1 MSSYNPLVAGE
12 GNILIADESALFM
25 LLHSDLGQLVE
36 SAGAIGNPLLA
47 CASSTECLSA
57 FNVRNPLYGPPPI
70 KLLVSKPGDRRAN
83 DAIAAR
89 YTGANLPSKSFVEL
103 RDGLF
108 LASPELVFFRMAS
121 FVSVYQ
127 LAKIGTD
134 LCARYYID
142 LRAETICTRVKLL
155 TTLGRLDAFVDSIGS
170 ARGAAK
176 ARTALRWVL
185 PNSGSP
191 EETNMQLLLRLPL
204 SRGGF
209 NLPFSKMN
217 YAVLPGRLSGLA
229 NQASYSIDLANPHLK
244 IGVEYDGAAYHLD
257 QSADKRRRNDLKA
270 LGWDIFPI
278 DKSVLYDARAT
289 VNVADQL
296 AKRMGVRLRKQ
307 SSWEGKYLRLRS
319 DLGLSW

>member
-1 MSSYNPLVAGE
+1 MAGE
-12 GNILIADESALFM
+12 GNILIADESALFA
-25 LLHSDLGQLVE
+25 LLHSDMGRRVE

-70 KLLVSKPGDRRAN
+70 ALLVKRAEDRRVT
-83 DAIAAR
+83 DAIVSR
-89 YTGANLPSKSFVEL
+89 YTTVTLPPRSFFEL

-108 LASPELVFFRMAS
+108 MASPELVYCRMAS
-121 FVSVYQ
+121 QVSVYQ

-134 LCARYYID
+134 LCGRYYID
-142 LRAETICTRVKLL
+142 PHTETIGTRTRFLTFPEQLRAFI
-155 TTLGRLDAFVDSIGS
+155 DSIGS
-170 ARGAAK
+170 ARGVAK
-176 ARTALRWVL
+176 ARTALRWIL

-209 NLPFSKMN
+209 NLPFSAMN
-217 YAVLPGRLSGLA
+217 YAVLPGRLSALA
-229 NQASYSIDLANPHLK
+229 NQSSYSIDLANPRLK

-296 AKRMGVRLRKQ
+296 AKSIGVRLRKQ
-307 SSWEGKYLRLRS
+307 PSWEEKYLRLRS
-319 DLGLSW
+319 DLDLPC